1 MRMKTTAQLK
11 VSRRKRA
18 TNVSVRADLLSAARN
33 AGINLSATLEHAL
46 AEELARQ
53 RRDGWRKQNRDAVR
67 AYNDHVDKH
76 GVFSDGQRS
85 F

>member
-1 MRMKTTAQLK
+1 MRMKTSAQLK
-11 VSRRKRA
+11 AGRGKRA
-18 TNVSVRADLLSAARN
+18 TNVSIRADLLSAARN

-53 RRDGWRKQNRDAVR
+53 QRDSWRDQNRDAVR
-67 AYNDHVDKH
+67 AYNDSVERR